1 MTPLLGCEFWFQN
14 CFVLL
19 FTDMVLPLLL
29 LSLTG
34 TIAGEELVPFDGRD
48 LTPVLRRFGISP
60 WSCGNKKLF
69 DTQNF
74 SDLLSCLAAISCHL
88 GGAGLVLATFRLPV
102 SGLVTTARNVSD
114 FLFRIL
120 VTMSSRFAL
129 FKFQNLLF
137 VLAS

>member
-1 MTPLLGCEFWFQN
+1 MIATLIVVSSPLG
-14 CFVLL
+14 
-19 FTDMVLPLLL
+19 
-29 LSLTG
+29 
-34 TIAGEELVPFDGRD
+34 LV
-48 LTPVLRRFGISP
+48 V
-60 WSCGNKKLF
+60 
-69 DTQNF
+69 
-74 SDLLSCLAAISCHL
+74 ISCHL

-102 SGLVTTARNVSD
+102 SGLVTKARNVSD